1 MKSSLLFKSF
11 NRLIVT
17 VCFAILSMLLI
28 PAKGYAVAIA
38 PSPGGPDIVCQ
49 SAIPSAITLTDA
61 SLCFPANTGAWSITS
76 GGGILSSTSQT
87 ASPETVTYTPA
98 ANYNGTVILKL
109 TTNGSPAVSATR
121 TVTVNAL
128 PAILAITGTA
138 TVCVGATTQ
147 LADATADM
155 EKDPNV
161 PSYKIEK
168 LKSSLKQ
175 LKNKTSITIRNGEI
189 I

>member
-1 MKSSLLFKSF
+1 MKSSLLFKPF
-11 NRLIVT
+11 NNRIVT

-38 PSPGGPDIVCQ
+38 PIPGGPDIVCQ

-61 SLCFPANTGAWSITS
+61 SLGFPANSGAWSITS
-76 GGGILSSTSQT
+76 GGGMLSTTAQT
-87 ASPETVTYTPA
+87 ATPALVTYTPA
-98 ANYNGTVILKL
+98 ANYVILKL
-109 TTNGSPAVSATR
+109 TTNGSLAVSATR

-138 TVCVGATTQ
+138 TVCVEATTQ
-147 LADATADM
+147 LADAIADL
-155 EKDPNV
+155 ENDPNV
-161 PSYKIEK
+161 PSDKMEK

-175 LKNKTSITIRNGEI
+175 LKYKTSITIRNGEI
-189 I
+189 IK